1 MIREGSKQIEKF
13 FDGDQGVLILAD
25 VSREEGVVLEVGG
38 CLRQSPQ
45 LQQVDKVKI
54 FQPVG
59 ALAVGQFGVEPSEEL
74 VEVGAV
80 AFGGGL
86 CEAVEGFV
94 KAGKGSSRVPAVF
107 FHLTRG
113 VQWGQ
118 VDGDTEKIV
127 KSFIFWISYNIKSK

>member
-45 LQQVDKVKI
+45 LQQVDEVKV

-59 ALAVGQFGVEPSEEL
+59 ALAVGQFGVESTEEL

-94 KAGKGSSRVPAVF
+94 KAGKGRGRVPAVF

-113 VQWGQ
+113 VQ
-118 VDGDTEKIV
+118 
-127 KSFIFWISYNIKSK
+127 